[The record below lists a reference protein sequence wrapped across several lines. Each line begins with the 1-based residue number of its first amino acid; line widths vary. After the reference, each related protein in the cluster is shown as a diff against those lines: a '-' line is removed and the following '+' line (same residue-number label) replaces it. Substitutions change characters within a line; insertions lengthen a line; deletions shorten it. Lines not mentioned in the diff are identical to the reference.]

1 MNQGMEDFPVDIG
14 QAPVNAIMADSELL
28 VVDSQLVKDGGVDIV
43 DSGWVVAIE
52 RFVSP
57 VVTGPV

>member
-1 MNQGMEDFPVDIG
+1 MNQGMEDFPVDIS
-14 QAPVNAIMADSELL
+14 QAPVNAVMADGELL

-43 DSGWVVAIE
+43 DSGWMVAIKW
-52 RFVSP
+52 FVSP

>member
-1 MNQGMEDFPVDIG
+1 MDIG